1 MKYSIKKNPYSF
13 LEVSPKPSEKFLKEI
28 YSKKYFKNKLS
39 ACYSRVYSIDELQN
53 RIKRFDLYIDIAV
66 SKHLKLGKHYD
77 AKYKIQTLSMSKKK
91 LNLKQNDV

>member
-13 LEVSPKPSEKFLKEI
+13 LKFHQNRQKSFLKKFI
-28 YSKKYFKNKLS
+28 QKNISKTKLS

-66 SKHLKLGKHYD
+66 SKHLE
-77 AKYKIQTLSMSKKK
+77 AW
-91 LNLKQNDV
+91 